1 MNKTKAQL
9 ETEIKELRLE
19 LENQSKHDKYFETAQ
34 NVYDIYLSFTAVG
47 FTEAQAWEIIKLQI
61 LKGGQ

>member
-19 LENQSKHDKYFETAQ
+19 LENQSKNDEYLKMAQ
-34 NVYDIYLSFTAVG
+34 NVYDVYLSFTAVG